1 MEGWYVTHGHL
12 LLGKIF
18 GLYRQGTTLESAGV
32 DVSSSLWGSDLL
44 LTDPKPIIDVHQGY
58 IDAGA
63 DLVESSTYV
72 IPLVELTKDTRY
84 QSSQSYVN
92 TLPSQRQKQKISY
105 TPVYPSSHHHPPR
118 TKS

>member
-1 MEGWYVTHGHL
+1 
-12 LLGKIF
+12 
-18 GLYRQGTTLESAGV
+18 V

-72 IPLVELTKDTRY
+72 TFLKELMTVTHY
-84 QSSQSYVN
+84 QSNQSYVN
-92 TLPSQRQKQKISY
+92 TLANQPQKQKISY
-105 TPVYPSSHHHPPR
+105 ILAY
-118 TKS
+118 